1 MMRGRGVMLVT
12 LLAFCVGVADSAV
25 AATLCRSK
33 KGKVSFRETECK
45 PKEVA
50 IDLGAIG
57 AVGPI
62 GPEGPQGPAGVAGA
76 DGADGAD
83 GSALGYA
90 RIIGTAGGVT
100 VDAARSLNVT
110 NANVTR
116 GFTGIYCFNG
126 LPFTPKIVVA
136 SPQMEVGFP
145 QVIVGTS
152 TVPDG
157 GDFASCAGDEQARI
171 EVLNRASGAFTDAT
185 VYVVFE

>member
-1 MMRGRGVMLVT
+1 MRGRWMVLVAV
-12 LLAFCVGVADSAV
+12 LALCVGVADSAV

-50 IDLGAIG
+50 IDLSTLG

-62 GPEGPQGPAGVAGA
+62 GPEGPQGPPGVAGA
-76 DGADGAD
+76 DGTDGTDA
-83 GSALGYA
+83 SVLGYA

-100 VDAARSLNVT
+100 VDATRSLNVT

-126 LPFTPKIVVA
+126 LPFTPKVVVA
-136 SPQMEVGFP
+136 SPQIEATFP
-145 QVIVGTS
+145 QVIVGAS
-152 TVPDG
+152 TVPDS
-157 GDFASCAGDEQARI
+157 GDFASCDGDEQARI
-171 EVLNRASGAFTDAT
+171 EVYSRATGGSTDAT
-185 VYVVFE
+185 VYVVFQ

>member
-1 MMRGRGVMLVT
+1 MRGRRVLVVA
-12 LLAFCVGVADSAV
+12 LLALCVGVDDAAL

-50 IDLGAIG
+50 IDLGALG
-57 AVGPI
+57 AVGPV
-62 GPEGPQGPAGVAGA
+62 GPEGPQGPAGVA
-76 DGADGAD
+76 GADGAD

-100 VDAARSLNVT
+100 VDATRSLNVT

-126 LPFTPKIVVA
+126 LPFTPKVVVA

-145 QVIVGTS
+145 QVVVGTS